1 VIRVVVVDDHAIVR
15 RGLRQILSETQDIL
29 VGGEASSG
37 NEVLE
42 LLERE
47 RFDVA
52 LLDIGLPGGSGLA
65 LLPTLRRRFPRT
77 AVIVLTMYS
86 DQQFAVRAIR
96 SGAAGFLTKES
107 APEQLV
113 EAVRCVASGRR
124 YVSAEL
130 AETLASIVAGDAGE
144 GAPHERLTDREL
156 EILRLVAQGYTNGRI
171 ARELW
176 VTEQTVKFHLSNT
189 YRKLGVANRT
199 QASRY
204 AHLND
209 LMAA

>member
-1 VIRVVVVDDHAIVR
+1 MIRVVVVDDHAIVR

-86 DQQFAVRAIR
+86 DPQFAVRAIR

-156 EILRLVAQGYTNGRI
+156 EVLRLLANGKTVTEI
-171 ARELW
+171 ARELSLS
-176 VTEQTVKFHLSNT
+176 VKTISTHRTRTLKKLHL
-189 YRKLGVANRT
+189 RT
-199 QASRY
+199 TAELLRY
-204 AHLND
+204 AIDHRLVE
-209 LMAA
+209 